1 MMRSSRGPLTPKHI
15 VLVEGMWAVSY
26 GEEELQFVFMKALH
40 SDGVG
45 GNSTGVCPA

>member
-26 GEEELQFVFMKALH
+26 GDEELQVFFFESIA
-40 SDGVG
+40 
-45 GNSTGVCPA
+45 